1 MANTPLFTFRL
12 PADQAA
18 ALREMS
24 KIYGSPS
31 PSVFLREMV
40 GASCSGDTEKIKA
53 FNAKLFK
60 GIGEQLTLKLSASI
74 DEAMSAPSP
83 LPLPA
88 PPSAPIKAKPVKAKP
103 KAKAKARKA

>member
-1 MANTPLFTFRL
+1 MATPPVFCFRL
-12 PADQAA
+12 PVDQAA
-18 ALREMS
+18 ALREMA
-24 KIYGSPS
+24 KIYGSRNPS
-31 PSVFLREMV
+31 IFLREMV
-40 GASCSGDTEKIKA
+40 GASCSGDPDKIKA

-88 PPSAPIKAKPVKAKP
+88 PPSAPIKAKAAKAKP
-103 KAKAKARKA
+103 KAKAKGRKA

>member
-1 MANTPLFTFRL
+1 MAKTPHFAFRL
-12 PADQAA
+12 PVDQAA
-18 ALREMS
+18 ALREMA
-24 KIYGSPS
+24 KIYGAPNTST
-31 PSVFLREMV
+31 FLREMV

-74 DEAMSAPSP
+74 DEAMLAPST

-88 PPSAPIKAKPVKAKP
+88 PPSAPIKAKAVKPKP

>member
-1 MANTPLFTFRL
+1 MAKTPHFAFRL
-12 PADQAA
+12 PVDQAA
-18 ALREMS
+18 ALREMA
-24 KIYGSPS
+24 KIYGAPNTST
-31 PSVFLREMV
+31 FLREMV

-88 PPSAPIKAKPVKAKP
+88 PPSAPIKAKAVKPKP